1 MPSAIKFSAAS
12 VVEAWGREGGDE
24 GEGGKVSKW
33 EENLVHGDMLIY
45 RPSLVNLPLSWTQ
58 FFFLPD
64 TTTWFGC
71 HSHP

>member
-33 EENLVHGDMLIY
+33 EENLVHGDIITY
-45 RPSLVNLPLSWTQ
+45 RPSLVNLPLS
-58 FFFLPD
+58 
-64 TTTWFGC
+64 
-71 HSHP
+71 